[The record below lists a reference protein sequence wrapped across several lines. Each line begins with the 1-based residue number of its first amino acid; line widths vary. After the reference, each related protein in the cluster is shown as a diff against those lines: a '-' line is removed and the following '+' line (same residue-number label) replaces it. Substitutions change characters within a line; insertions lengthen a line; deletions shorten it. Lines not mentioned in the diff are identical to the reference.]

1 MDTELAR
8 AVDVMMARAKRIY
21 ILMIKVHNLFSFF
34 SSCCFV
40 KEIENM
46 FSVFLS
52 SYKNTHESLRE
63 LEKAVETLTC
73 SPCSTAFL
81 ILPNFQKHKCVSITR
96 WKHGTV
102 SIS

>member
-34 SSCCFV
+34 STCCFV
-40 KEIENM
+40 KEIENT
-46 FSVFLS
+46 FSVFLA

-73 SPCSTAFL
+73 SSCSTAFL
-81 ILPNFQKHKCVSITR
+81 ILSNYQKHKCVSITR